1 MGGCSSKGGETP
13 PMGEGRVCT
22 DIFCLLFFLA
32 ACSIGI
38 LIFAWGVS
46 TGDTNALFY
55 DADYLG
61 NRCGVGTMAS
71 KPKTYFPRMDQ
82 DILAQS
88 AIAATMPWKVNFYG
102 LCMEDCPNVSS
113 PTACFASPGACA
125 ALAPHGSTTDGN
137 SVARRVPAVT
147 GSPSVSVAVP
157 FAPLSERRVTNSTPP
172 FAWY

>member
-1 MGGCSSKGGETP
+1 MGCCGGASAVGADGP
-13 PMGEGRVCT
+13 PEPRDFFYKRRHCT
-22 DIFCLLFFLA
+22 DLCCFIFFFAFWGGMGYITFL
-32 ACSIGI
+32 SIT
-38 LIFAWGVS
+38 V
-46 TGDTNALFY
+46 GDPMSVFFG
-55 DADYLG
+55 ADYLG

-125 ALAPHGSTTDGN
+125 VYDYGTAQQYEAAGGSASYIATMPSLSLT
-137 SVARRVPAVT
+137 
-147 GSPSVSVAVP
+147 SPRATRGAS
-157 FAPLSERRVTNSTPP
+157 PL
-172 FAWY
+172 